1 MDGLPLVLFGTDEAL
16 RYTWVVNVHAPWSED
31 MLIGRTDLE
40 ILGAEGEAIT
50 AAKRRV
56 LRTGLT
62 ETIELKLH
70 VERHRYWYEITLKRV
85 EENGQW
91 VILGAALDISDKKRR
106 EVMLQAL
113 LREVSHRSKNLL
125 SMVLSIASQTSRK
138 SLDKQTFLNR
148 FTGRIQSISRSQDSI
163 TGSDWRGASLSEL
176 IASQVFGHLRGRE
189 AFVSLSGPDLYL
201 NPNATLHVGL
211 ALHELTSN
219 ALAHGALLGDR
230 GRVEMRVE
238 TSGSYGD
245 PAVLE
250 WCEYGVSDEAAS
262 REDSF
267 GMTTLKRIVPA
278 AVNGNAE
285 LRFNDEDLLYRLTIG
300 PGEFERLND
309 NLAKGT

>member
-1 MDGLPLVLFGTDEAL
+1 MEGSPLVLFGTDEEL
-16 RYTWVVNVHAPWSED
+16 RYAWVVNVHSPWSEE

-40 ILGAEGEAIT
+40 VLGSEGEAIT

-56 LRTGLT
+56 LRTGRT
-62 ETIELKLH
+62 ETVELKLNID
-70 VERHRYWYEITLKRV
+70 RHRYWYEVTLKRQT
-85 EENGQW
+85 ENGRTA
-91 VILGAALDISDKKRR
+91 ILGAALDISDKKRR

-138 SLDKQTFLNR
+138 SVDKQTFLNR

-176 IASQVFGHLRGRE
+176 VASQVLGQVKGRS
-189 AFVSLSGPDLYL
+189 APISVSGPDLYL
-201 NPNATLHVGL
+201 TPNATLHVGL

-219 ALAHGALLGDR
+219 AFAHGALLGDR
-230 GRVEMRVE
+230 GQVEIKVE
-238 TSGSYGD
+238 PPGRYGE

-250 WCEYGVSDEAAS
+250 WRELGIGDGTLH

-267 GMTTLKRIVPA
+267 GMMTLKRIVPA
-278 AVNGNAE
+278 AVNGEAR
-285 LRFNDEDLLYRLTIG
+285 LSLDERGLVYRLAIDA
-300 PGEFERLND
+300 GEFEKLDDRLS
-309 NLAKGT
+309 A